1 MMTIEDFLFNLPT
14 YHKVKNEECKD
25 IIDFLSNG
33 VYHNYE
39 IDGYNPIMQCD
50 STFILYSSINTTV
63 QNSIGRRSI
72 VVESVSGKTDRF
84 NTFEVILKCKRYG
97 IFLHYLIHIGRNE
110 DGDVKFISK
119 VGQYP
124 SVADFHI
131 GPIHKYDKVL
141 TKDKMKE
148 LTKAI
153 GLAANGIGIGS
164 FVYLRR
170 IFEYL
175 VFEAFEIAKT
185 EKLDFDVNAFAV
197 VRMNEKI
204 QMLSGFLPSFL
215 VENYAIY
222 GILSKG
228 IHELSEEECK
238 EYFAVL
244 KLSIEMILE
253 EKLEKF
259 QKEKC
264 KAEIRNALSV
274 ISNKIK

>member
-63 QNSIGRRSI
+63 QNPIGRSSI

-84 NTFEVILKCKRYG
+84 NTFEVILKCKRYS

-110 DGDVKFISK
+110 DGDVEFISK

-131 GPIHKYDKVL
+131 GKVHKYDKVL
-141 TKDKMKE
+141 PKE
-148 LTKAI
+148 RMREFTKAI
-153 GLAANGIGIGS
+153 GLAANGVGIGS

-170 IFEYL
+170 IFEHL
-175 VFEAFEIAKT
+175 VFEALEVAKKDKP
-185 EKLDFDVNAFAV
+185 EFDETVFISS
-197 VRMNEKI
+197 RMNERI
-204 QMLSGFLPSFL
+204 QMLSGYLPDFL
-215 VENYAIY
+215 VENHTIY

-228 IHELSEEECK
+228 IHELSEDVCNKHFSILRE
-238 EYFAVL
+238 
-244 KLSIEMILE
+244 SIEMILD
-253 EKLEKF
+253 EKLEAY
-259 QKEKC
+259 QKEQK
-264 KAEIRNALSV
+264 KKSIKQALS
-274 ISNKIK
+274 KIAGDIK

>member
-63 QNSIGRRSI
+63 QNPIGRSSI

-131 GPIHKYDKVL
+131 GQIHKYDKVL

-238 EYFAVL
+238 RMFSNNSKFSSDIPL
-244 KLSIEMILE
+244 PLSSTI
-253 EKLEKF
+253 
-259 QKEKC
+259 
-264 KAEIRNALSV
+264 
-274 ISNKIK
+274 ISLTSA